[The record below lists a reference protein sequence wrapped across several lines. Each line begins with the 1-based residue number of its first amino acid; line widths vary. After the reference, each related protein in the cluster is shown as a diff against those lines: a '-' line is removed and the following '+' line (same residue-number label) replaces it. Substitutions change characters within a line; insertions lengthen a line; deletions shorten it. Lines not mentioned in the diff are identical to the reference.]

1 VKVVLCDANCQ
12 FVMQRDFREALFTT
26 TTDFLTNL
34 LRFVTLGQPMMKAI
48 AVLPR
53 EEAMKVAL
61 VLVLGA
67 LSACAQDP
75 SAISAAL
82 AACGPKGVRF
92 DVRSNNGQ
100 HPAPNPEPGKA
111 LVYVVEDQRKDL
123 KACIGNCG
131 VITKL
136 ALDGTWIGANRG
148 SSYFSFFVG
157 PGEHHLCAA
166 WEKGAER
173 PQDRASLASFTA
185 EPGHI
190 YYFRVR
196 ATVITAIGL
205 LFYSLDLEPMNQDE
219 GQLLVAASPLSTFD
233 QKK

>member
-1 VKVVLCDANCQ
+1 
-12 FVMQRDFREALFTT
+12 
-26 TTDFLTNL
+26 
-34 LRFVTLGQPMMKAI
+34 
-48 AVLPR
+48 
-53 EEAMKVAL
+53 MKVAL

-67 LSACAQDP
+67 LSACAQDR

-82 AACGPKGVRF
+82 AACGPEGVRF
-92 DVRSNNGQ
+92 DVKTDSSQ

-111 LVYVVEDQRKDL
+111 LAYVVEDQREDSGL
-123 KACIGNCG
+123 CIGHCH

-136 ALDGTWIGANRG
+136 ALDGTWTGANRG
-148 SSYFSFFVG
+148 SPYFSFFVG

-196 ATVITAIGL
+196 VTVISHTAGR
-205 LFYSLDLEPMNQDE
+205 FYSLDLEPMNQDE
-219 GQLLVAASPLSTFD
+219 GQLLVAASPLSTFRP
-233 QKK
+233 KK